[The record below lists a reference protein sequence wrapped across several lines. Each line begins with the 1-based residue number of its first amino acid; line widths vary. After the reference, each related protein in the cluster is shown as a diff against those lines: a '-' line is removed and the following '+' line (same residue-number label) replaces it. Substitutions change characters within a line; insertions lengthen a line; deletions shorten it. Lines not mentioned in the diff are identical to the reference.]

1 MVDFISNIKDKAVNV
16 LDNVKSHISSYFIV
30 PTGDKG
36 TLEYTT
42 VQLKLDIIGEETL
55 TADSDVTDH
64 YVESNIA
71 YQDQISLKPKIYTI
85 QGEVGE
91 LVWYQKDAN
100 QQVIGQVAQKLEG
113 IISFL
118 PIRSKSFSQ
127 MKSKVMKGLQWVDT
141 ASNVFSKLDTLSN
154 FGNNQ
159 IQAYSRLCEY
169 RDVRQP
175 LNVQT
180 PWGMLQGYVIT
191 NLKFIQPRETKD
203 KTFISITFKEFRTTS
218 VSTVPFNAAKYQ
230 ANAAFENQPKRDN
243 GKTSGVNSSVETYSE
258 EQIKNSLPDLW
269 KKLKKGDTVYISEDK
284 LNSLVVHS
292 DGDTSFLEKKGKEW
306 AFLPENLSQEI
317 QTEFENVAWKRI
329 GQVQ

>member
-113 IISFL
+113 VISFL
-118 PIRSKSFSQ
+118 PIKSKSFNQ
-127 MKSKVMKGLQWVDT
+127 MKSKAMKALQWVDT

-159 IQAYSRLCEY
+159 IQAYSRLCDY

-180 PWGMLQGYVIT
+180 PWGFLQGYVIT
-191 NLKFIQPRETKD
+191 NLKFTQPRETKD
-203 KTFISITFKEFRTTS
+203 KTFISITFKEFRTAN
-218 VSTVPFNAAKYQ
+218 VSTVPFDAAKYQ
-230 ANAAFENQPKRDN
+230 GNAAFENQPKRDN
-243 GKTSGVNSSVETYSE
+243 GKTYGKKVEEEDREDEEDGELCTVLGKDNNVYTISYTGKNHPLSVVNISE
-258 EQIKNSLPDLW
+258 EHPVDKNNPQW
-269 KKLKKGDTVYISEDK
+269 NYAMEGGKEYV
-284 LNSLVVHS
+284 S
-292 DGDTSFLEKKGKEW
+292 DGICTGKFLNYRK
-306 AFLPENLSQEI
+306 
-317 QTEFENVAWKRI
+317 
-329 GQVQ
+329 

>member
-30 PTGDKG
+30 PIGDKG

-180 PWGMLQGYVIT
+180 PWGMLQGYVIK

-203 KTFISITFKEFRTTS
+203 KTFISITFKEFRITS

-292 DGDTSFLEKKGKEW
+292 SGDTSFLEKKGKEW